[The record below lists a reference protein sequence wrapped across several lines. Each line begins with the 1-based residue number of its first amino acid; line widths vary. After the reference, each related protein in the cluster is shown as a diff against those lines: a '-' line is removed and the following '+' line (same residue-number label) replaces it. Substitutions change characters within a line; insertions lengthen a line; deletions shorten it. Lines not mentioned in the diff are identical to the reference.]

1 MNQHVAAGTTLR
13 PFDGYRSFCARPEPE
28 RVLTHLADGR
38 LTSLC
43 GDTPLL
49 SARVAIIDSGAH
61 LQVQETAPDAAR
73 AAHGMLAALEAL
85 TAQHPEWAGV
95 NVEGLPPAVA
105 ERLAAQGAIR
115 IDTDGARC
123 LPAMLWQLPALWLA
137 ADTVTAYPLLHTFT
151 GDRRHPLRPPKP
163 SGTVYARYV
172 PWLDAVFSLRT
183 ATLEQDLARL
193 HAWMNDPRIAEF
205 WMEAGDLDHH
215 TRYLSNLI
223 HDPHMIPLAGCL
235 DDVPFTHFEIY
246 WAKENRVAPYYAA
259 QDHDRGWHALV
270 GDDRYRGK
278 ACLMAWFPAI
288 LHYQFLDCDRTLRIV
303 GEPQADHHRQIAN
316 LERAGFSR
324 IKEFDFPHKRA
335 LLVELTRERYF
346 AERFYG
352 PRVDLLQTLAQ

>member
-1 MNQHVAAGTTLR
+1 MNQHVSVGAGLR
-13 PFDGYRSFCARPEPE
+13 PFDAYRSFCARPERE
-28 RVLTHLADGR
+28 RVITHLAGGR

-43 GDTPLL
+43 GEAPLL
-49 SARVAIIDSGAH
+49 SARVTVQGSGAH
-61 LQVQETAPDAAR
+61 MQVQETARDGQA

-85 TAQHPEWAGV
+85 SATHPEWVDIGIA
-95 NVEGLPPAVA
+95 GLPPEVA
-105 ERLAAQGAIR
+105 QRLAVQGAIR
-115 IDTDGARC
+115 IDANGARC

-137 ADTVTAYPLLHTFT
+137 DDSATRYPLLHTFT

-163 SGTVYARYV
+163 AGTVYARYM

-183 ATLEQDLARL
+183 ATLEQDLARF
-193 HAWMNDPRIAEF
+193 HAWMNDPRVAEF

-215 TRYLSNLI
+215 TRYLDGLI
-223 HDPHMIPLAGCL
+223 RDPHMIPLAGCL
-235 DDVPFTHFEIY
+235 DGEPFTHFEIY
-246 WAKENRVAPYYAA
+246 WAKENRIGPYYAA
-259 QDHDRGWHALV
+259 LDHDRGWHALV

-288 LHYQFLDCDRTLRIV
+288 LHFQFLDCERTLHIV

-316 LERAGFSR
+316 LERAGFSK

-352 PRVDLLQTLAQ
+352 PRADLLQTLAQ